1 MTSKG
6 RENGMLITFL
16 TFFPFLALHIKI
28 IILIYL
34 QADDEQSFRDTIA
47 QGLKSLQEELKRSQD
62 NEDKLFGLLAELVQL
77 KKQRLN

>member
-1 MTSKG
+1 
-6 RENGMLITFL
+6 MLITFL

-34 QADDEQSFRDTIA
+34 QVDDEQSFRATIA
-47 QGLKSLQEELKRSQD
+47 QGLKSLQEGLKRSQD